1 MMLRHWSTYDDHRMA
16 TTGAIIGLVAPG
28 IKVENIE
35 TTAKTLPGFD
45 RMWADMVQ
53 EMGMP

>member
-1 MMLRHWSTYDDHRMA
+1 MA
-16 TTGAIIGLVAPG
+16 TTGAIIGLVTPG
-28 IKVENIE
+28 IEVENIE

-45 RMWADMVQ
+45 RMWVDMVQ